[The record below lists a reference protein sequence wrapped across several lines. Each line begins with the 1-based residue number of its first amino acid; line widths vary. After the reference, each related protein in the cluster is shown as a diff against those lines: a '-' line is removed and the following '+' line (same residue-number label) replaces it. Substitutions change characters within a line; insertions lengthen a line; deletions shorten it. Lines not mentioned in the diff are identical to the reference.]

1 MTQHDLNKEALLQH
15 SQWAAERAERGVE
28 GILNRT
34 GVLLGA
40 VGVELSLIP
49 AADSLQNLKLIAG
62 GFLILTGVLLVV
74 AIWPRKR
81 KSPQVSDLR
90 RAYLG
95 LEDAELTGII
105 QLIGLERP
113 DDALIP
119 QLYNEARL
127 RGKWFRGALILF
139 MAAQA
144 PLLLMIGGWIK

>member
-1 MTQHDLNKEALLQH
+1 MTQHELNKAALLQH
-15 SQWAAERAERGVE
+15 AQWAAERAERGVE

-49 AADSLQNLKLIAG
+49 SSDASQNLKLIAG
-62 GFLILTGVLLVV
+62 GLLILTGGLLVIT
-74 AIWPRKR
+74 IWPRKR

-90 RAYLG
+90 RVYLG
-95 LEDAELTGII
+95 VEDAELTGII
-105 QLIGLERP
+105 QLIGYERP

-119 QLYNEARL
+119 QLYDEARL
-127 RGKWFRGALILF
+127 RGRWFRSALILF
-139 MAAQA
+139 MVAQA

>member
-1 MTQHDLNKEALLQH
+1 MTQQELKTAALLMH
-15 SQWAAERAERGVE
+15 AQWTAERAERGVE

-49 AADSLQNLKLIAG
+49 ASDSAQNLKLIAG
-62 GFLILTGVLLVV
+62 GLLILTGGLLVV
-74 AIWPRKR
+74 TIWPRKR

-90 RAYLG
+90 RVYLG
-95 LEDAELTGII
+95 VEDAELTGII

-119 QLYNEARL
+119 QLYDEARL
-127 RGKWFRGALILF
+127 RGKWFRSALILF
-139 MAAQA
+139 MVAQA
-144 PLLLMIGGWIK
+144 PLLFMIGGWIK

>member
-1 MTQHDLNKEALLQH
+1 MTQHELNKPALLQH
-15 SQWAAERAERGVE
+15 AQWAAERAERGVE

-49 AADSLQNLKLIAG
+49 ASESSQNLKLIAG
-62 GFLILTGVLLVV
+62 AFLILTGGLLVV
-74 AIWPRKR
+74 TIWPRRR
-81 KSPQVSDLR
+81 KSPQVSDFR
-90 RAYLG
+90 RVYLG
-95 LEDAELTGII
+95 LEDAELTGIM

-113 DDALIP
+113 EDALIP
-119 QLYNEARL
+119 QLYDEARL

-139 MAAQA
+139 MVAQA

>member
-1 MTQHDLNKEALLQH
+1 MTQHELNKPALLQH
-15 SQWAAERAERGVE
+15 AQWAAERAERGVE

-49 AADSLQNLKLIAG
+49 SSESSQILKLIAG
-62 GFLILTGVLLVV
+62 ALLILTGGLLVIT
-74 AIWPRKR
+74 IWPRQR
-81 KSPQVSDLR
+81 KSPLVSDLR
-90 RAYLG
+90 RVYLG

-119 QLYNEARL
+119 QLYGEAGL
-127 RGKWFRGALILF
+127 RGKWFQSALVLF
-139 MAAQA
+139 MVAQA